1 MRKTKILL
9 LLCLGI
15 LLAAVAVGCG
25 MPASDLGDTSPGT
38 SPETSSGTSP
48 SEETLEIGVLFDGE
62 PAADGK
68 IAMDYKNALAGIV
81 FYDKAT
87 ADYEPVDAELTG
99 LTINGTAISSEN
111 YQYSFGTLEFTEN
124 IFKNVIA
131 EHGVFCKSQ
140 FRRRGSCFYVE
151 PFR

>member
-111 YQYSFGTLEFTEN
+111 YQYSFGTLEFTETYLKTLSLN
-124 IFKNVIA
+124 TEYSVKASFGA
-131 EHGVFCKSQ
+131 EEVVL
-140 FRRRGSCFYVE
+140 R
-151 PFR
+151 